1 MRKLLMLLVLC
12 GTLLSAQI
20 PTNLLNAYE
29 HYTPIEQL
37 IEEQAY
43 YETIS
48 PLKKLANYHG
58 HLKDFPIFSPINSQD
73 INRVSD
79 WFGHRKR
86 HPILQVPTT
95 HRGIDITGEIG
106 TPIVAVADGTVV
118 EAKYSR
124 IGYGNRVSIHHANG
138 YNTLYA
144 HLDSIKVNI
153 GDRVNIGD
161 TIATLGSSGMSTGPH
176 LHYEIRKHGVAIDPV
191 SLHFELN
198 DPQAKE
204 KYIASL
210 EKVNNF
216 YLMFN

>member
-1 MRKLLMLLVLC
+1 MLLVLC

-29 HYTPIEQL
+29 HYTPVEQL

-43 YETIS
+43 WKTIL

-58 HLKDFPIFSPINSQD
+58 HLKDFPIFPPINSQD

-79 WFGHRKR
+79 WFGHRTR
-86 HPILQVPTT
+86 HPILHVPTT
-95 HRGIDITGEIG
+95 HRGIDITGKKG

-118 EAKYSR
+118 EAKHSR
-124 IGYGNRVSIHHANG
+124 FGYGNKVNIHHGNG
-138 YNTLYA
+138 YSTFYA
-144 HLDSIKVNI
+144 HLDSIKVNV
-153 GDRVNIGD
+153 GDWVNIGD
-161 TIATLGSSGMSTGPH
+161 TIATLGSTGMSTGPH
-176 LHYEIRKHGVAIDPV
+176 LHYEIRKNGTAIDPV
-191 SLHFELN
+191 SLHFN
-198 DPQAKE
+198 KDDPTAKE

-210 EKVNNF
+210 EGVNNF